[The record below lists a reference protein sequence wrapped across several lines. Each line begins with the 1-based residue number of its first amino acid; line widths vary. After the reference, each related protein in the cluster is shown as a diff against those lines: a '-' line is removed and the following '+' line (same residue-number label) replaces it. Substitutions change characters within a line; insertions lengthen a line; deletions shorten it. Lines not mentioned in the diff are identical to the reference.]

1 MPKKIIYH
9 IGDISHPGGMERIVV
24 LKANWLAEYGY
35 QVTMLSMSDSTE
47 SFFPLSSKVKI
58 EALHI
63 FRGSAYDE
71 KRNLWGALKSV
82 YYSIKSRIDHKRKV
96 EKYLESHS
104 CDYFITLINR
114 GFIPK
119 LKDGSKKY
127 FEIHFSSQAKNEF
140 HQLNSFFYNLI
151 YDLGMYYQER
161 IYKHYDRFIVLT
173 EKDKLLRGNI
183 PNMIVIP
190 NFVTIESSSSMSA
203 KESRKVLAVGRL
215 SIEKGFDYLFQAW
228 SIVAAKYPEW
238 SLEIYGYGYGR
249 EEYYNGLIQKNGVK
263 DSVTICAPVKD
274 IRSKYLESAF
284 YVMSSRYEGFPLT
297 LGEAMSC
304 GLPCISYN
312 CNCGPSEII
321 RHGEDG
327 ILVDKVG
334 DIEGLA
340 NAMLYMIE
348 HPVERLEMGE
358 NAKEN
363 IKRFSID
370 NVMRKWED
378 ILQ

>member
-24 LKANWLAEYGY
+24 LKANWLAEHGY

-47 SFFPLSSKVKI
+47 SFFPLSSKVKM
-58 EALHI
+58 EALDI
-63 FRGSAYDE
+63 FQGSVYDE
-71 KRNLWGALKSV
+71 KRNLLGALKSV
-82 YYSIKSRIDHKRKV
+82 YYSIRSRIEHKRKV

-104 CDYFITLINR
+104 CDYFITLVNR

-119 LKDGSKKY
+119 LKDGSRKY

-161 IYKHYDRFIVLT
+161 IYRHYDKFIVLT
-173 EKDKLLRGNI
+173 EKDRLLRGKI

-190 NFVTIESSSSMSA
+190 NFVTIESSGSMPV
-203 KESRKVLAVGRL
+203 KESQKVLAVGRL

-228 SIVAAKYPEW
+228 AMVSSKYPDW

-249 EEYYNGLIQKNGVK
+249 EEYYNELIQKNGVK

-358 NAKEN
+358 KAKGN
-363 IKRFSID
+363 MKRFSID
-370 NVMRKWED
+370 NVMLQWVQ

>member
-1 MPKKIIYH
+1 MSKKIIYH
-9 IGDISHPGGMERIVV
+9 IGDISNPGGMERIVV
-24 LKANWLAEYGY
+24 LKANWLVEHGY
-35 QVTMLSMSDSTE
+35 QVTMLSMSGSIE
-47 SFFPLSSKVKI
+47 SYFPLSPKVER
-58 EALHI
+58 EALNV
-63 FRGSAYDE
+63 FQGRVYDE
-71 KRNLWGALKSV
+71 KRNLWGALKNVS
-82 YYSIKSRIDHKRKV
+82 YSIRSRIDHKRKV

-127 FEIHFSSQAKNEF
+127 FEIHFSTQAKVEF
-140 HQLNSFFYNLI
+140 HQLNSFFYNLL

-161 IYKHYDRFIVLT
+161 IYKRYDKFIVLT
-173 EKDKLLRGNI
+173 EKDKFLRGNI
-183 PNMIVIP
+183 SNIIVIP
-190 NFVTIESSSSMSA
+190 NFITIESFDSMPV
-203 KESRKVLAVGRL
+203 KESRKVIAVGRL
-215 SIEKGFDYLFQAW
+215 SMQKGFDYLFQAW
-228 SIVAAKYPEW
+228 AIVSSKHPEW

-249 EEYYNGLIQKNGVK
+249 EKLYNELIHKNGVE
-263 DSVTICAPVKD
+263 DSVIICAPVKD

-327 ILVDKVG
+327 ILVDEVG
-334 DIEGLA
+334 DIKGLSDA
-340 NAMLYMIE
+340 ILYLIE
-348 HPVERLEMGE
+348 HPKERVEMGE
-358 NAKEN
+358 KARDN

-370 NVMRKWED
+370 CVMKKWED

>member
-1 MPKKIIYH
+1 MPKRIIYH
-9 IGDISHPGGMERIVV
+9 IGDISRPGGMERIIV
-24 LKANWLAEYGY
+24 LKANWLAEHGY
-35 QVTMLSMSDSTE
+35 QVTMLSMSGFVE
-47 SFFPLSSKVKI
+47 SFFPLSSKVKM
-58 EALHI
+58 EALDV
-63 FRGSAYDE
+63 FQGSVYDE

-82 YYSIKSRIDHKRKV
+82 YYSIRSRIDHKRKV

-104 CDYFITLINR
+104 CDYFITLVNR

-127 FEIHFSSQAKNEF
+127 FEIHFSSQAKIEF
-140 HQLNSFFYNLI
+140 HQLNSFFYNLV

-161 IYKHYDRFIVLT
+161 ICRRYDKFIVLT
-173 EKDKLLRGNI
+173 EKDRLMRGNI

-190 NFVTIESSSSMSA
+190 NFITIESSDSMPVA
-203 KESRKVLAVGRL
+203 ESRKVIAVGRL

-228 SIVAAKYPEW
+228 AMVSSKYPDW

-249 EEYYNGLIQKNGVK
+249 EEYYNELIQKNGVEE
-263 DSVTICAPVKD
+263 SVKICAPVKD
-274 IRSKYLESAF
+274 IRNKYLDSAF

-334 DIEGLA
+334 DVEGLA